1 MRDVA
6 LIRQASLRASGA
18 DIHEVKNLI
27 AAYEEACRL
36 VAAPKAF
43 SRLLSG
49 SSGGR
54 DRLIKLAKKWRVQ
67 NDNALRA
74 YVGGTPIR
82 KVVTTPHGPWWY
94 QMKIRGV
101 LRSAGVRVRSVG
113 GLL

>member
-1 MRDVA
+1 MSVE
-6 LIRQASLRASGA
+6 
-18 DIHEVKNLI
+18 EVF